1 MTAGL
6 LTQNPTNSFVGAVS
20 ADSSKVKAAKAQISD
35 LDDIFPMYHDA
46 VATAWALG
54 IINGTGGGKFDGN
67 GNTERA
73 AAATVYGRVKNV
85 LAGASPASY

>member
-1 MTAGL
+1 MH
-6 LTQNPTNSFVGAVS
+6 QN
-20 ADSSKVKAAKAQISD
+20 
-35 LDDIFPMYHDA
+35 A
-46 VATAWALG
+46 VATCWALG

-85 LAGASPASY
+85 LNGAPPVARPRL